1 MEKTSFEKVKKWFN
15 KNKKRV
21 VAYGTVVLVIVGTGV
36 TAVIY
41 KNNKTT
47 FPDWLKIASKE
58 ELEEIYE
65 KLRLDFI
72 KTGVKT
78 FEMEKI
84 SQELGERGA
93 KEWFEKHP
101 PNLDPNFRWTDI
113 NRWDK
118 D

>member
-1 MEKTSFEKVKKWFN
+1 MEKISFEKVKKWFN

-41 KNNKTT
+41 KNNRIT
-47 FPDWLKIASKE
+47 FLDWLKIASKE